1 VLLFIG
7 DEVVPIPGY
16 PLESVT
22 DPTGAGDSFAGG
34 FMGYLIS
41 KSKNHLVDDLGL
53 IKESI
58 LMGSV
63 MGTFAIEEFGID
75 GLMRITSEIYWIG
88 MTNTKAVNMFSLFRK
103 YYYQLL
109 DNRL

>member
-1 VLLFIG
+1 
-7 DEVVPIPGY
+7 
-16 PLESVT
+16 
-22 DPTGAGDSFAGG
+22 
-34 FMGYLIS
+34 M
-41 KSKNHLVDDLGL
+41 DDLAL

-58 LMGSV
+58 LMGSI

-75 GLMRITSEIYWIG
+75 GLMRITIENIVDRYD
-88 MTNTKAVNMFSLFRK
+88 NTKRCYIFSLFRK